1 MWWLVGLLAALAA
14 ASNNDSR
21 NSVVSG
27 SSRSSDSD
35 GWSRTLTYR
44 SRDGSSFFRFR
55 FTPIGGDIR
64 IHILE
69 LPNPRVG
76 SCHVL
81 HDAQGLYICWS
92 TAVRSMAAAKAVA
105 LMWAEATLIY
115 QRTGRSF

>member
-14 ASNNDSR
+14 ASSNNSR

-27 SSRSSDSD
+27 ASRSSDSS
-35 GWSRTLTYR
+35 SRTLTYR

-55 FTPIGGDIR
+55 FTSLGVDIR

-69 LPNPRVG
+69 YAGTG

-81 HDAQGLYICWS
+81 HDHNGAYICWS
-92 TAVRSMAAAKAVA
+92 GAIRSMAAAKAIA
-105 LMWAEATLIY
+105 AMWAEATLVY
-115 QRTGRSF
+115 QRTGRTF